1 LSGGEQQ
8 MLAMARVLI
17 GKPKLLLIDE
27 PTEGLAPM
35 VVADIFRLMGELKAQ
50 GIAILLI
57 EQNIHKAIHLCDRHY
72 VVERG
77 RVVLEGSSQD
87 LEERKELIRR
97 VSV

>member
-1 LSGGEQQ
+1 
-8 MLAMARVLI
+8 
-17 GKPKLLLIDE
+17 
-27 PTEGLAPM
+27 M
-35 VVADIFRLMGELKAQ
+35 VVVEIFKLMEELKSQ

-77 RVVLEGSSQD
+77 RVVLEGNSKNQN
-87 LEERKELIRR
+87 ERENLIKK